1 MKNKVASSNYNDWW
15 AGLSDAK
22 LWPELTVLVVVI
34 GIAWGIHYVL
44 GRYFVALLS
53 DKSIAGL
60 RRTALRGVQRM
71 VFPFSLLLL
80 LLVGRAGLENF
91 GQDVR
96 FISLA
101 VPVVLALMVIRFVVF
116 ILRRS
121 FSHTRALSAWEN
133 TITALIWVAVT
144 MHLLGLMPSVLSAM
158 DDLAI
163 QLGDSRVSLLAVI
176 KLLLFGAIALIVA
189 FRLSDFIEYQLM
201 KTQTLTPSL
210 RVGFAKFGKF
220 SLITVAIL
228 LVLDGIGIDLTALT
242 VFGGALGVGIG
253 FGLQR
258 ITSNFISGF
267 ILIFDRSIR
276 PGDVISVGDSFGWVQ
291 ALRARYVVIRDRN
304 GVDTLIPNEK
314 LITSDVINWS
324 YGDRNIRIKIP
335 IQISYAND
343 PEQAMGIMIKAAKAE
358 PRILSSPEPVCRL
371 LGFGDNGINLELRVW
386 ITDPEEGLNNVRS
399 SVNLMIWRSFKE
411 NGIAI
416 PYPQRDVYIK
426 HAPENF
432 RGGKQ

>member
-1 MKNKVASSNYNDWW
+1 MKKKATSFNYSDWW
-15 AGLSDAK
+15 TELSDAR
-22 LWPELTVLVVVI
+22 LWPELAVMVAVI
-34 GIAWGIHYVL
+34 GIAWGISFAVE
-44 GRYFVALLS
+44 RYFVVLLG
-53 DKSIAGL
+53 DKSVTGL
-60 RRTALRGVQRM
+60 RRTALRGVHRM
-71 VFPFSLLLL
+71 VFPFSLLIL

-96 FISLA
+96 LIDLA
-101 VPVVLALMVIRFVVF
+101 VPVVLALMIIRFVVF

-121 FSHTRALSAWEN
+121 FRHTQALSAWEN
-133 TITALIWVAVT
+133 SITALIWVAVT
-144 MHLLGLMPSVLSAM
+144 LHLLGLMPPVLSAM

-163 QLGDSRVSLLAVI
+163 QLGDSRISLLAVT
-176 KLLLFGAIALIVA
+176 KLLLFGAIALVVA

-220 SLITVAIL
+220 SLITLAIL

-267 ILIFDRSIR
+267 ILVFDRSIR

-291 ALRARYVVIRDRN
+291 ALRARYVVIRNRD

-335 IQISYAND
+335 IQISYVDD
-343 PEQAMGIMIKAAKAE
+343 PEQAMGIMIEAAKAE
-358 PRILSSPEPVCRL
+358 PRILGDPEPVCRL

-399 SVNLMIWRSFKE
+399 SVNLIIWRSFKKK
-411 NGIAI
+411 GITI
-416 PYPQRDVYIK
+416 PYPQRDV
-426 HAPENF
+426 HVQHVTEN
-432 RGGKQ
+432 RRDDK